1 MTSALALTPEEKLTV
16 TTLLKEFV
24 PDKEVWVFGS
34 RAKGTA
40 KPYSDL
46 DLAVIGGEP
55 LPLLVRVG
63 LEEAFSSSQLP
74 WKVDVLDWATTDI
87 VFRDLIQKDH
97 IVIQTPLENIR

>member
-1 MTSALALTPEEKLTV
+1 MTSALALSPKETLIV

-46 DLAVIGGEP
+46 DLAVIGEGP

-63 LEEAFSSSQLP
+63 LEEAFSSSLLP
-74 WKVDVLDWATTDI
+74 WKVDVLDWATTDE
-87 VFRDLIQKDH
+87 VFRGLIQKDH
-97 IVIQTPLENIR
+97 IVIQAQPSNM

>member
-1 MTSALALTPEEKLTV
+1 MISALALTPEEKLTV

-46 DLAVIGGEP
+46 DLAVIGEDP

-63 LEEAFSSSQLP
+63 LEEAFSSSLLP
-74 WKVDVLDWATTDI
+74 WKVDVLDWAITDV

-97 IVIQTPLENIR
+97 IVIQAQPSNI

>member
-1 MTSALALTPEEKLTV
+1 MTSALALSPKEKLTV
-16 TTLLKEFV
+16 ATLLKEFV

-46 DLAVIGGEP
+46 DLAIIGEEP

-63 LEEAFSSSQLP
+63 LEEAFSSSLLP
-74 WKVDVLDWATTDI
+74 WKVDVLDWATTDA

>member
-1 MTSALALTPEEKLTV
+1 MISALALSPEETLIV
-16 TTLLKEFV
+16 TTLLKECV

-46 DLAVIGGEP
+46 DLAVIGEEP
-55 LPLLVRVG
+55 LPLLVRVS
-63 LEEAFSSSQLP
+63 LEEAFSSSLLP
-74 WKVDVLDWATTDI
+74 WKVDVLDWATTDA

-97 IVIQTPLENIR
+97 IVIQAQPSNI

>member
-1 MTSALALTPEEKLTV
+1 MTSALALTPEEKLIV

-46 DLAVIGGEP
+46 DLAVIGEDP

-63 LEEAFSSSQLP
+63 LEEAFSSSLLP
-74 WKVDVLDWATTDI
+74 WKVDVLDWAITDV

-97 IVIQTPLENIR
+97 IVIQAQPSNI